1 MTGTPERG
9 RMTDP
14 HAGTRTAIALIDRYT
29 AGRCDYSILAGP
41 RCVKARQEIMGV
53 LLGRKCAQSE
63 AGITALRERLWR
75 LAGATEGCIAR
86 RDSELQNWLLANVAI
101 ARSHEDTE
109 EIRR

>member
-1 MTGTPERG
+1 
-9 RMTDP
+9 MTDP
-14 HAGTRTAIALIDRYT
+14 HAGTRAAIALIDRYT
-29 AGRCDYSILAGP
+29 AGRCDYSMLAGP
-41 RCVKARQEIMGV
+41 RCTKARQEIMGV
-53 LLGRKCAQSE
+53 LIGRTCAQSE